1 MVQEVT
7 NQLYSYF
14 NTRTSSHIE
23 AVLTSLVYQHSL
35 RARVAGGHTGEPS
48 GVLDIG
54 EVIPRLEAP
63 LDIDVTR
70 DDDHLETSALEE
82 SVLDSTEEGQTK
94 PQANTDETEPR
105 KTPTVDL
112 IGQLQS
118 FVTSDLANITG
129 GKDWVIPL
137 IKVPLQL
144 VLGTV
149 FLYRI
154 LGWSALVGLF
164 VMVILTPVP
173 ALMNKLMNN
182 AQASLY
188 ASRLCRL
195 Y

>member
-1 MVQEVT
+1 MMQEVT
-7 NQLYSYF
+7 TQLYLYF

-35 RARVAGGHTGEPS
+35 RARIAGDHTGGPS
-48 GVLDIG
+48 QVPDIG
-54 EVIPRLEAP
+54 EAPPHLEVPR
-63 LDIDVTR
+63 DVDVTR
-70 DDDHLETSALEE
+70 DDDNLDTSDLEE
-82 SVLDSTEEGQTK
+82 SVLDSTEESQTMTQ
-94 PQANTDETEPR
+94 PNTDGTEPR
-105 KTPTVDL
+105 KRPTVDL
-112 IGQLQS
+112 TGQLQS
-118 FVTSDLANITG
+118 LVTSDLANITG
-129 GKDWVIPL
+129 GKDWIVPF

-173 ALMNKLMNN
+173 TLMNKLMNT

-188 ASRLCRL
+188 ASNLCRL